1 MGLEAPCDSWLTL
14 ASGLYL
20 SPRTGEA
27 LRLGRATL
35 LWMTNSGVDSG
46 LVHYEKKDSNFDISP
61 LQKLVTKQYKIS
73 DRFLIAELIL
83 GQCVQEAIPTCEAVS
98 ALLRTMSPN
107 HNNCTTIYR
116 TVWSHNTQSW
126 LWNLHEISD
135 GFVKIGYPEIHS
147 FISCYIEFE
156 FILSYFI
163 PWCLTNDHFLGRH
176 SPPHALRPSLPV
188 DLAGNPSKSTNPSK
202 LVGGMVDLP
211 QIVDL
216 PMKNDDLPMK
226 NGDLPMK
233 NGDLPMKNGDFPW
246 FFVCLPVVY

>member
-46 LVHYEKKDSNFDISP
+46 LVLHYEKKDSNFDISP

-73 DRFLIAELIL
+73 DRFPIAELIL

-135 GFVKIGYPEIHS
+135 GFVKIGYPETFKSNGISSLNHWAHCPS
-147 FISCYIEFE
+147 KKNCNVRPFSRFFKPFSEKPIWRPPVLSHFSLVASLAQKMLKFSCFCFSCYGAVAFVKMW
-156 FILSYFI
+156 FS
-163 PWCLTNDHFLGRH
+163 
-176 SPPHALRPSLPV
+176 SLQTVKLP
-188 DLAGNPSKSTNPSK
+188 DLAAI
-202 LVGGMVDLP
+202 L
-211 QIVDL
+211 
-216 PMKNDDLPMK
+216 
-226 NGDLPMK
+226 
-233 NGDLPMKNGDFPW
+233 
-246 FFVCLPVVY
+246 

>member
-27 LRLGRATL
+27 LRLGRAAL

-61 LQKLVTKQYKIS
+61 LQKLVTKQYKTS

-83 GQCVQEAIPTCEAVS
+83 SQCVQEAIPTCEAVS

-116 TVWSHNTQSW
+116 TFWSHNTQSW

-156 FILSYFI
+156 FMLSYFI
-163 PWCLTNDHFLGRH
+163 IFFGALLMTIFWGAAHLRTHCGHLFPLI
-176 SPPHALRPSLPV
+176 SPEIHR
-188 DLAGNPSKSTNPSK
+188 N
-202 LVGGMVDLP
+202 P
-211 QIVDL
+211 QIHRNWL
-216 PMKNDDLPMK
+216 
-226 NGDLPMK
+226 
-233 NGDLPMKNGDFPW
+233 
-246 FFVCLPVVY
+246 VVWLTYPK